1 MGVIGDIKGESSEV
15 VDDDAS
21 ERSVPLDETEAS
33 NVSERLELLVDDRGV
48 SFRRGAEEGGESQ

>member
-48 SFRRGAEEGGESQ
+48 SFRRGAGPAFG